1 MNWQLLKNV
10 NVPVKKLLQ
19 LYYLDDTVR
28 FAMRS
33 ENGKS
38 LYIAD
43 SYINGELVGGWVR
56 MDYEEYKAYRGHEIF
71 WTLFVKP

>member
-10 NVPVKKLLQ
+10 NVPIGKLLLLFYPDQ
-19 LYYLDDTVR
+19 TVR

-33 ENGKS
+33 ENGKN

-43 SYINGELVGGWVR
+43 SFTSGELADGWIR
-56 MDYEEYKAYRGHEIF
+56 MNYGEYKAYRGHEIF